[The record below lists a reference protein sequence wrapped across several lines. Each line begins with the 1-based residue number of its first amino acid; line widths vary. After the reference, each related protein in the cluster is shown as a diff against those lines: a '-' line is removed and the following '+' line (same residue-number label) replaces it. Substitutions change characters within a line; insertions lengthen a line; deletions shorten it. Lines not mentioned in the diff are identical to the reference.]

1 MGVLDSVA
9 DLEKQNQPVLGAQ
22 VVLVAVFGDRDACDQ
37 LHDKVRPARLGGTG
51 IEVSRLGFGTGT
63 KGWDKRSNQ
72 TKLGTV
78 KFACLIRHALD
89 QGINF
94 FDVADIY
101 GTHSYLR
108 ASLKGISRDKYV
120 IESKIWY
127 RTSKGA
133 QKDLERFLQELR
145 TDYIDVL
152 LIHCVTEPTW
162 ATDLREMMDFLE
174 SAKQK
179 KLIRAHGI
187 SVHSL
192 DVLKGAAE
200 NPWVDTVLAR
210 VNPFGAKMDGPAS
223 EVVPVLRSLHDAGK
237 GVMGIKILG
246 EGTIADKREE
256 SLRFVL
262 GLDCVDAIVIGFES
276 QDQVDDILKIGGRI
290 LEGRQV

>member
-1 MGVLDSVA
+1 MTPKITRRTFLAGTLATGAAILSPDLLADSGGKLRSLTDRV
-9 DLEKQNQPVLGAQ
+9 KLG
-22 VVLVAVFGDRDACDQ
+22 R
-37 LHDKVRPARLGGTG
+37 TG

-63 KGWDKRSNQ
+63 KGWEKVSNQ

-101 GTHSYLR
+101 GTHQYLR
-108 ASLKGISRDKYV
+108 ASLKPIPREKYV

-127 RTSKGA
+127 RTSEGA
-133 QKDLERFLQELR
+133 QKDLERFLKELR
-145 TDYIDVL
+145 TDYIDIL

-162 ATDLREMMDFLE
+162 ATDLREMTDFLE
-174 SAKQK
+174 SAKLK

-187 SVHSL
+187 SVHNL

-210 VNPFGAKMDGPAS
+210 VNPFGTMMDGPAS
-223 EVVPVLRSLHDAGK
+223 EVVPVLKQLHDAGK
-237 GVMGIKILG
+237 GVTGMKILG
-246 EGTIADKREE
+246 EGKIADKREE

-262 GLDCVDAIVIGFES
+262 GLDCVDSIIIGFES